1 MSDKECIVRVENVSK
16 VFGKDVVLENINTEI
31 CKGDIIAIIGPSGCG
46 KSTFIR
52 MLNMLEKPSKGDIYI
67 DGIDL
72 CDPKVDINKMRE
84 RIGMVFQHFNLFPN
98 MTIKDNIT
106 LAPIKTKLMGKE
118 EAEKKAEEL
127 LRRVGLLDKADAYP
141 DSLSGGQKQR
151 IAIVGPLP

>member
-84 RIGMVFQHFNLFPN
+84 RIGMVFQQFNLFPH
-98 MTIKDNIT
+98 MTVLKNLTI
-106 LAPIKTKLMGKE
+106 APMKLLKMPKE
-118 EAEKKAEEL
+118 EAEKK
-127 LRRVGLLDKADAYP
+127 YN
-141 DSLSGGQKQR
+141 LSKGCIKC
-151 IAIVGPLP
+151 AIKKNWKSAGYHWEYI